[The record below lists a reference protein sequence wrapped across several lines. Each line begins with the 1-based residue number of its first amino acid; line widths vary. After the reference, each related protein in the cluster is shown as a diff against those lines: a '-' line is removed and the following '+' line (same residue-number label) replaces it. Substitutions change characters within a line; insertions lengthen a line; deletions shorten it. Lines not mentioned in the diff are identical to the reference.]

1 LEFAGY
7 KTQVFEFIGGEHTTK
22 NVMITAVKIRRR
34 RASKDVIKEEIL
46 SLAGTYGIR
55 YQKLAN
61 WMGVNLT
68 GDEDEHGSD
77 QLSPASITRK
87 KGNYL
92 TRYRMPPRG
101 VG

>member
-22 NVMITAVKIRRR
+22 NVMITAVKTRRR
-34 RASKDVIKEEIL
+34 RASKEVIKEEIL

-55 YQKLAN
+55 YQKLAY

-68 GDEDEHGSD
+68 DDEDEPGSD

-87 KGNYL
+87 KSNYL
-92 TRYRMPPRG
+92 TRHRMPPRA